1 MLREILPGSQYSQQL
16 GQLSAKSEEFRE
28 AGGGARR

>member
-1 MLREILPGSQYSQQL
+1 MLREILPGGQYSQQL
-16 GQLSAKSEEFRE
+16 GQLSAKSEGFQE